1 MVAKY
6 CYLFLPGFCL
16 WRKFASKR
24 ITFQFILSK
33 VAFIFLGSISSPF
46 FYGCYGTITFPLLS
60 FCQGTISFPSYLFVR
75 RLYPLSSC
83 LFIRGLS
90 PLPCSMVDFLAAWSK
105 SFLVASFVIKSGTG
119 VLTFWGGFIR
129 LCSDLGVFF
138 LLNSDLGVFS
148 VWLCVLCSM
157 GHRLLT
163 DYFICF
169 EGLEFQ
175 LCFLVFDLGI
185 W

>member
-24 ITFQFILSK
+24 ITFQFIPSK

-75 RLYPLSSC
+75 GLYPLSSC

-105 SFLVASFVIKSGTG
+105 LHLLLLKV
-119 VLTFWGGFIR
+119 VLGFWLFGEG
-129 LCSDLGVFF
+129 
-138 LLNSDLGVFS
+138 LLD
-148 VWLCVLCSM
+148 CVLIW
-157 GHRLLT
+157 G
-163 DYFICF
+163 CF
-169 EGLEFQ
+169 SYWILIWE
-175 LCFLVFDLGI
+175 CFLCDFVCCV
-185 W
+185 